1 MPKNILIFSDGTGQ
15 AGGLLPDEKRT
26 NVYKLYRAT
35 RCGPDT
41 ANDPTLQVAFY
52 DPGLGT
58 QTAPGGRAVTFGR
71 KIYNLLSQATGLGIT
86 RNIVDCYMAIIELYR
101 PGDRI
106 YLFGFSRGA
115 YTVRCLG
122 GVLSLCGVPRTENGA
137 PIKVD
142 PDTAERIAS
151 EAVKKVYQHGA
162 SQKDERFRKQRLELA
177 SAFRKKYGS
186 DSNGRANEVP
196 YFIGVWDTVAALGA
210 SWAKILPVAIV
221 GLPLIY
227 ALLAGVSWLLSR
239 YVAGSYHGWLSW
251 LIGLGVAAGVIAYLW
266 THVKWS
272 TGTSYPFWQ
281 TVHIVGWKLKF
292 YDRNLNNRV
301 AYARH
306 ALSIDEARKD
316 FRRVE
321 WSNSPGIPDDGEHAI
336 NWFEQIWFAG
346 NHADI
351 GGGYIENEARLSD
364 IALNWIATEAQ
375 RLPHP
380 VLVDTSYLRPW
391 PSAAG
396 MQHDETQ
403 RPIMGIK
410 FLRWPVKVRE
420 IPDQAFLHASV
431 YERLALA
438 EVQDYGSY
446 RRYDPASLRGRLDRF
461 NRYDP
466 QPLPVPSPAGAKPDP
481 ADDEQDQS

>member
-15 AGGLLPDEKRT
+15 AGGLMPDEKRT

-41 ANDPTLQVAFY
+41 ANDPLQQVAFY

-58 QTAPGGRAVTFGR
+58 QTAPGGREVSFGR

-86 RNIVDCYMAIIELYR
+86 RNIIDCYSAIIELWR

-122 GVLSLCGVPRTENGA
+122 GVLSLCGVPRSENGA
-137 PIKVD
+137 PVRVD
-142 PDTAERIAS
+142 ADTAERIAT
-151 EAVKKVYQHGA
+151 EAVKNVYQHGA
-162 SQKDERFRKQRLELA
+162 SQKEERFRDQRLQLA
-177 SAFRKKYGS
+177 AAFRKKYGS
-186 DSNGRANEVP
+186 DTGGVANEVP

-210 SWAKILPVAIV
+210 SWSKIFLAAII
-221 GLPLIY
+221 GLPIVY
-227 ALLAGVSWLLSR
+227 GVLAAIAWGLSHWT
-239 YVAGSYHGWLSW
+239 GSYHGWLTA
-251 LIGLGVAAGVIAYLW
+251 LIGLSVAGGVFAYLW
-266 THVKWS
+266 THVKWA

-281 TVHIVGWKLKF
+281 TVHIVGWKLRF

-301 AYARH
+301 AFARH

-321 WSNSPGIPDDGEHAI
+321 WSNAAGIADDGEHAV

-364 IALNWIATEAQ
+364 IALQWIATEAQ
-375 RLPHP
+375 RVPHP

-391 PSAAG
+391 PSPAG

-403 RPIMGIK
+403 KAILGIDW
-410 FLRWPVKVRE
+410 LRWPVKLRD
-420 IPDQAFLHASV
+420 IPDGAFLHASV
-431 YERLALA
+431 YDRLALP
-438 EVQDYGSY
+438 EVQNYGSY
-446 RRYDPASLRGRLDRF
+446 TKYDPPSLRGRLAAF
-461 NRYDP
+461 HRYDP
-466 QPLPVPSPAGAKPDP
+466 QPVPSPRAKPDP